1 MARRLLPVLF
11 CLTCPAGVMM
21 LSAAGPPSRKPLPRP
36 LAKVEEH
43 SGFYVIGLARRTNNA
58 RELAGQGEIA
68 KVWQEFSDK
77 HLADKITHALGDDLF
92 AVYTD
97 YEGDQNGDYTFL
109 LGKKVSGLSELSA
122 GLTGR
127 HVPSGRYAMLTSQR
141 GPLSEVVPKLWQRI
155 WAMPPLGLGGKRA
168 FEADYELYD
177 QRAKDPNNAQVDIY
191 VSLQ

>member
-1 MARRLLPVLF
+1 
-11 CLTCPAGVMM
+11 M
-21 LSAAGPPSRKPLPRP
+21 LSALGAPTRKTVTRP

-43 SGFYVIGLARRTNNA
+43 SGFYVVGLARRTNNA

-68 KVWQEFSDK
+68 MVWQEFSDK
-77 HLADKITHALGDDLF
+77 HLSDKITHTLGDDLL

-109 LGKKVSGLSELSA
+109 VGKKVSDLSDLPA

-127 HVPSGRYAMLTSQR
+127 HVPSGRYAMLTTQR
-141 GPLSEVVPKLWQRI
+141 GPLSLVVPKLWQRI
-155 WAMPPLGLGGKRA
+155 WTMSPFALGGKRA

-177 QRAKDPNNAQVDIY
+177 QRARDPNNAQVDIY
-191 VSLQ
+191 VGLQ